1 MKNFDTILSG
11 FENKYNHKD
20 ILGRIITVNDYVSFR
35 DDKRL
40 NIGIVSKINPKSVTV
55 LCYKNK
61 WNNEKTFGQF
71 TKFPE
76 EVIIIN
82 DIISEEL
89 KIQLSSGNESL
100 KAERKNR
107 IYTKPIL
114 CAYHNI
120 KTNECGFI
128 KFLYSYK
135 TKTKS
140 SWAEF
145 LKNINN
151 DSNVNLFVYT
161 KNKTFENLFTSQ
173 LSDINLNTRSLDD
186 YLYNVYLPVVKNE
199 NLTTKN
205 YTIINNTLFGSL
217 RNSTSTLKVSEET
230 AFENLLI
237 WYDQTL
243 FNENNKYCFWNKI
256 EIINEKTNQICTIPT
271 TFALDE
277 HEYSYTNS
285 NLIPAWNKFINDN
298 NLDKKSYCKLELYK

>member
-20 ILGRIITVNDYVSFR
+20 ILDRIINVNDYVSFR
-35 DDKRL
+35 EDKHL
-40 NIGIVSKINPKSVTV
+40 NIGIVSKINPKSVTI
-55 LCYKNK
+55 LCYKDK

-89 KIQLSSGNESL
+89 KLQLSSGNESL
-100 KAERKNR
+100 KEARKNR

-114 CAYHNI
+114 CTYHNI

-140 SWAEF
+140 SWDKF
-145 LKNINN
+145 IKNINN

-161 KNKTFENLFTSQ
+161 KYKTFENLSTSQ
-173 LSDINLNTRSLDD
+173 LSDINLNTSNLNDN
-186 YLYNVYLPVVKNE
+186 LYNVYLPVVKNE

-205 YTIINNTLFGSL
+205 YTIINNTYQGYSWNGQSKL
-217 RNSTSTLKVSEET
+217 TVTAET
-230 AFENLLI
+230 AYENLLI
-237 WYDQTL
+237 WWDQTL
-243 FNENNKYCFWNKI
+243 FNENNNYCLWHKLQ
-256 EIINEKTNQICTIPT
+256 IINEKANQICVIPT
-271 TFALDE
+271 VYVLDE
-277 HEYSYTNS
+277 HKYSNS
-285 NLIPAWNKFINDN
+285 NNPLIPAWNKFINDN
-298 NLDKKSYCKLELYK
+298 NLDKESYCKLEL